1 MTLRLGAIMKV
12 ETSWPWITLSIAAI
26 AALNPIGLEIIHSA
40 VSSGE
45 QLARTLGQFL
55 VYCALGIAAGVG
67 LIEFGIRK
75 YLLMRQRRVARG
87 VANG

>member
-1 MTLRLGAIMKV
+1 VTLRLGAIMKI
-12 ETSWPWITLSIAAI
+12 ETSWPWITLSILAVVS
-26 AALNPIGLEIIHSA
+26 LNPIGLEIIHTA
-40 VSSGE
+40 FSSGE

-67 LIEFGIRK
+67 VIEFGVRK
-75 YLLMRQRRVARG
+75 FLLMRQRRHARG

>member
-1 MTLRLGAIMKV
+1 MSFQTNV

-40 VSSGE
+40 FSSGE

-75 YLLMRQRRVARG
+75 FLLIRQCRKASNLV
-87 VANG
+87 